1 MWSRNDGIACVP
13 PGTQV
18 RMATRPLGSQKPP
31 PPSPLRQRESEV
43 QRTPANPGESRL
55 GSLVNNSNAK
65 PTSAPATSQR
75 DETILQRW
83 AHDQQSW
90 ERREKELLEQNEA
103 HVRKNGELHDEINNL
118 KDQRIR
124 DKQKTLSEERA
135 RADKER
141 QAQLVELGRLEDRIK
156 SLMKE
161 ASKFDRQRTNLER
174 NLSKAERTNKQH
186 EEYIQNLDIQY
197 ANDLAVERRAHE
209 IQRMAE
215 LEAVKKGRQARQENE
230 RSSYEA
236 YRKVYD
242 AGMAAVSRFRNTVE
256 KVEIGQSS
264 ASSAARNQQSYTALM
279 EKSDPWFKHKYP
291 ELLSQLDGLVVGL
304 RNKAEQSGKNIKEM
318 RMKQGPALIEFK
330 LSAHVSRALTRY
342 HRMDASPNQMKTTE
356 FFYWAANEIP
366 FRFRRDEL
374 TSEIDHLEKQY
385 PNASDRSTEVSE
397 EIRLKEQERTTTNK
411 VISVHKA
418 FRDTERLKVL
428 LSDRLEEKEVSSA
441 DSFPISQVT
450 DANNRFARVTGDNS
464 KAAGDSES
472 SRGEKIS
479 VRGSFVDMRTVV
491 NKQVTELQALVR
503 RRSLLQQ
510 ALGKVSS
517 GRESALDAEIK
528 YKLELSKRIGHAA
541 LADLAMSRKSSFAHP
556 SASLGRSR
564 VTRKSVSKSPVQ
576 KAAPSKDEI
585 DKIYGSK
592 SADLQRKMELEREIE
607 SEKDSKEKA
616 AKERELKEHCA
627 RILEKQSAL
636 RTYKRVRTREA
647 KRALSSTGKEVKDES
662 AGAGS
667 ARKVALRLRRANRRK
682 GEASSNAGSAKE
694 SQSEGSQSTSASL
707 NMQPTAAKQAP
718 HTSCAH
724 DFRQFYGVDNAHSDS
739 ASNAVQ
745 AHHRE
750 DLDFYRFSNSA
761 APVGPPAETS
771 VTVDSTMSSPTPPRS
786 TDADLETPTRYQI
799 PFADYRNAVM
809 ASRNSNAAFWSHKL
823 YKNQEGKGPTIHFCT
838 SLKQAEE
845 QAHKFLN
852 EPVLGFDIEWEP
864 FKKTSIKDNVSLI
877 QIAAEDK
884 IAIFH
889 LARFPGESTEQL
901 IPPSLRSILE
911 SETTIKSGVNVAG
924 DARRILNH
932 LGIEMKGLFEL
943 SHLYK
948 IVHYSAT
955 QPYKVNKRMINLA
968 AQVQQVLLLP
978 LKKDDVRTSAW
989 AKPLG
994 MQQVEYSA
1002 SDAYAGFRLFH
1013 ALEAKRRKMDP
1024 VPPRPALYE
1033 KQAPLVLGDGS
1044 VVRGKSAVSASSKKE
1059 AVDVDE
1065 EAADEVF
1072 YDAVESQDSGH
1083 VDVDVVAGV
1092 PLAGLRITYPTLPPL
1107 EDALVEGNMPKNAGQ
1122 DGSVPSPKPRTSE
1135 SSTSTSTSSL
1145 VSSSSIPEADK

>member
-1 MWSRNDGIACVP
+1 
-13 PGTQV
+13 
-18 RMATRPLGSQKPP
+18 MATRPLGSQKPP

-43 QRTPANPGESRL
+43 QRPPANPSESRL
-55 GSLVNNSNAK
+55 GSLVNNPNAK
-65 PTSAPATSQR
+65 PTSVPATPQR

-83 AHDQQSW
+83 AHDQQSL
-90 ERREKELLEQNEA
+90 ERREKELLEQNET

-124 DKQKTLSEERA
+124 DKQKTLSEERE
-135 RADKER
+135 RAAKER
-141 QAQLVELGRLEDRIK
+141 QAQLFELGRLEDRIK

-161 ASKFDRQRTNLER
+161 ASKFDRQRTDLER
-174 NLSKAERTNKQH
+174 NLLEAERTTKQH
-186 EEYIQNLDIQY
+186 EEYIQNLVTQY
-197 ANDLAVERRAHE
+197 ANDLSVERRAHA

-215 LEAVKKGRQARQENE
+215 LEAVKKGRQARRENE

-236 YRKVYD
+236 YKKVYD
-242 AGMAAVSRFRNTVE
+242 AGMAAVSRFRNSVD
-256 KVEIGQSS
+256 KVAIGQFS
-264 ASSAARNQQSYTALM
+264 ASSVVRNQQSYTAMM

-291 ELLSQLDGLVVGL
+291 ELLSQLDRLVVDL
-304 RNKAEQSGKNIKEM
+304 RNKAEKFGKAINKT
-318 RMKQGPALIEFK
+318 RMNQEPALEEFK
-330 LSAHVSRALTRY
+330 YNAHVTRLLTRY
-342 HRMDASPNQMKTTE
+342 HRIDATPNKMRTTQI
-356 FFYWAANEIP
+356 FYWVANEVP
-366 FRFRRDEL
+366 FRFRRDEIS
-374 TSEIDHLEKQY
+374 SEITLLEKEH
-385 PNASDRSTEVSE
+385 PNANDRSAEVTE
-397 EIRLKEQERTTTNK
+397 EIRLKRQERTTINK
-411 VISVHKA
+411 IISVFTA
-418 FRDTERLKVL
+418 NCETERLKVL
-428 LSDRLEEKEVSSA
+428 LSDRLGEKEVFSA
-441 DSFPISQVT
+441 ESFPISQIT
-450 DANNRFARVTGDNS
+450 EANNRFRLVTSDDS
-464 KAAGDSES
+464 KGAGDSES
-472 SRGEKIS
+472 SHGEKIS

-491 NKQVTELQALVR
+491 NKQLAELQALVR

-528 YKLELSKRIGHAA
+528 NKLELSKRIERLA
-541 LADLAMSRKSSFAHP
+541 LAELTMSRKTSFVHP

-564 VTRKSVSKSPVQ
+564 VTRMSVSKPPVQ

-607 SEKDSKEKA
+607 SEKDFKEKA
-616 AKERELKEHCA
+616 AKERELKEHCS

-647 KRALSSTGKEVKDES
+647 KRALSPTGKEVKEES

-718 HTSCAH
+718 HTSFAH
-724 DFRQFYGVDNAHSDS
+724 DFRQFYGVDNEHSDS
-739 ASNAVQ
+739 ASNALQ

-750 DLDFYRFSNSA
+750 DLDCYRLSNSA
-761 APVGPPAETS
+761 VPGPPLAETT
-771 VTVDSTMSSPTPPRS
+771 VTADSTMSSPPDPQS
-786 TDADLETPTRYQI
+786 TDADYETPTRYQI

-809 ASRNSNAAFWSHKL
+809 ASRNSNAAFWSNKL
-823 YKNQEGKGPTIHFCT
+823 YKNLEGKAPTIHFCT
-838 SLKQAEE
+838 SFKQAEE
-845 QAHKFLN
+845 QAQKFLN

-889 LARFPGESTEQL
+889 LARFPGESTDQL

-911 SETTIKSGVNVAG
+911 SEQTIKSGVNVAG

-948 IVHYSAT
+948 IVHFSAT
-955 QPYKVNKRMINLA
+955 QPHKVNKRMINLA
-968 AQVQQVLLLP
+968 AQAEKVLLLP
-978 LKKDDVRTSAW
+978 LKKDEVRTSAW
-989 AKPLG
+989 TRPLS

-1033 KQAPLVLGDGS
+1033 KQGPLVLGDGS
-1044 VVRGKSAVSASSKKE
+1044 VVRGKSAVSASKKE

-1065 EAADEVF
+1065 NAADEVF
-1072 YDAVESQDSGH
+1072 YDAVESQDSSV

-1107 EDALVEGNMPKNAGQ
+1107 EDALVGGNMPKNAGQ
-1122 DGSVPSPKPRTSE
+1122 DGYVPSPKPRTSE
-1135 SSTSTSTSSL
+1135 SSTSAS
-1145 VSSSSIPEADK
+1145 

>member
-55 GSLVNNSNAK
+55 GSLVNNPNAK

-161 ASKFDRQRTNLER
+161 ASKFDRQRTDLER
-174 NLSKAERTNKQH
+174 NLSNAERTNKQH

-236 YRKVYD
+236 YKNVYD
-242 AGMAAVSRFRNTVE
+242 AGMAAVSRFRNNVE
-256 KVEIGQSS
+256 KVEIGQFS
-264 ASSAARNQQSYTALM
+264 ASSAVRNQQSYTALM

-291 ELLSQLDGLVVGL
+291 ELLSQLDGLVVSL
-304 RNKAEQSGKNIKEM
+304 RNKAEKSGKAIKEL
-318 RMKQGPALIEFK
+318 RMKQGPTLEEFK
-330 LSAHVSRALTRY
+330 YNAHVSRALTRY
-342 HRMDASPNQMKTTE
+342 HWLDAAANRMKTTQT
-356 FFYWAANEIP
+356 FYWVANEVP
-366 FRFRRDEL
+366 FRIRRDEID
-374 TSEIDHLEKQY
+374 SEITHIENKY
-385 PNASDRSTEVSE
+385 PSANDRSAEITE
-397 EIRLKEQERTTTNK
+397 EIRLKKQERTTINK
-411 VISVHKA
+411 IISVFA
-418 FRDTERLKVL
+418 ANRETESLKVL
-428 LSDRLEEKEVSSA
+428 LSDRLEEKEVFSA
-441 DSFPISQVT
+441 YSFPISQIT
-450 DANNRFARVTGDNS
+450 DANNRFGLVTGDDS
-464 KAAGDSES
+464 KAVGDSDTS
-472 SRGEKIS
+472 HGEKIS

-491 NKQVTELQALVR
+491 NKQLAELQALVR

-528 YKLELSKRIGHAA
+528 NKLELSKRIERLA
-541 LADLAMSRKSSFAHP
+541 LAELTMSRKTSFVHP

-564 VTRKSVSKSPVQ
+564 VTRMSVSKPPVQ
-576 KAAPSKDEI
+576 KAVPSKDEI
-585 DKIYGSK
+585 DKIYGSR
-592 SADLQRKMELEREIE
+592 SADVQRKMELEREIE
-607 SEKDSKEKA
+607 SEKDSKEKS
-616 AKERELKEHCA
+616 AKERELKEHCL
-627 RILEKQSAL
+627 RIFEKQKAL
-636 RTYKRVRTREA
+636 KAYKRARTREA
-647 KRALSSTGKEVKDES
+647 MRSTSSTGKEVKDES

-667 ARKVALRLRRANRRK
+667 ARKLRLRRSANRRK
-682 GEASSNAGSAKE
+682 GEASANAGSAVE
-694 SQSEGSQSTSASL
+694 SQSEGDHSASASL
-707 NMQPTAAKQAP
+707 NMQPTAVKQAP

-724 DFRQFYGVDNAHSDS
+724 DFRQFYGIDNAHSDS
-739 ASNAVQ
+739 ASNALQ

-761 APVGPPAETS
+761 APAEPSAETS
-771 VTVDSTMSSPTPPRS
+771 VTADSTMSSPTPPRS
-786 TDADLETPTRYQI
+786 TDADYETPTRYQI

-838 SLKQAEE
+838 SFKQAEE
-845 QAHKFLN
+845 QAQKFLN

-889 LARFPGESTEQL
+889 LARFPGETTDQL

-911 SETTIKSGVNVAG
+911 SEHTIKSGVNVAG
-924 DARRILNH
+924 DARRILTH

-955 QPYKVNKRMINLA
+955 RPHKVNKRMLNLA

-978 LKKDDVRTSAW
+978 LKKDEVRTSAW

-1059 AVDVDE
+1059 AVVDVDE
-1065 EAADEVF
+1065 EAAEEVF
-1072 YDAVESQDSGH
+1072 YDAVESQDAKDVE
-1083 VDVDVVAGV
+1083 VDLVAGV

-1107 EDALVEGNMPKNAGQ
+1107 EDALVEGHMPKNARRH
-1122 DGSVPSPKPRTSE
+1122 GSVPPPKLRTSE
-1135 SSTSTSTSSL
+1135 STTSTSTSA
-1145 VSSSSIPEADK
+1145 SSPSVPEADK

>member
-1 MWSRNDGIACVP
+1 
-13 PGTQV
+13 
-18 RMATRPLGSQKPP
+18 MATRPLGSQKPP
-31 PPSPLRQRESEV
+31 PPSPIRQRESEV

-55 GSLVNNSNAK
+55 GSLVNNPNAK

-161 ASKFDRQRTNLER
+161 ASKFDRQRTDLER

-197 ANDLAVERRAHE
+197 ANDLSVERRAHE

-215 LEAVKKGRQARQENE
+215 LEAVKKGRQARKENE

-236 YRKVYD
+236 YKNVYD
-242 AGMAAVSRFRNTVE
+242 AGMAAISRFRNTVE
-256 KVEIGQSS
+256 KVEIVQFS

-291 ELLSQLDGLVVGL
+291 ELLAQLDALVVSL
-304 RNKAEQSGKNIKEM
+304 RNKAEKSGKAINKIRIKQE
-318 RMKQGPALIEFK
+318 PALQEFK
-330 LSAHVSRALTRY
+330 YSAHVTRALTRY
-342 HRMDASPNQMKTTE
+342 HRMDATPNEMRTTQI
-356 FFYWAANEIP
+356 FYWVANEVP
-366 FRFRRDEL
+366 FRFRREEIS
-374 TSEIDHLEKQY
+374 SEITLLEKEH
-385 PNASDRSTEVSE
+385 PNASDRSAEVTE
-397 EIRLKEQERTTTNK
+397 EIRLKRQERTTINK
-411 VISVHKA
+411 IISVFTA
-418 FRDTERLKVL
+418 NRETERLKVL
-428 LSDRLEEKEVSSA
+428 LSGRLEEKEVFSA
-441 DSFPISQVT
+441 DSFPISQMA
-450 DANNRFARVTGDNS
+450 DANDRFGLVTGDDS
-464 KAAGDSES
+464 KAVGDSDS
-472 SRGEKIS
+472 SHGEKIS
-479 VRGSFVDMRTVV
+479 ARGSFVDMRTVV
-491 NKQVTELQALVR
+491 NKQVAELQALVR

-528 YKLELSKRIGHAA
+528 NKLELSKRIGRVA
-541 LADLAMSRKSSFAHP
+541 LADLTMSRRTSFAHP

-564 VTRKSVSKSPVQ
+564 VTRMSASKPPIK

-585 DKIYGSK
+585 DKIYVSK
-592 SADLQRKMELEREIE
+592 SADLQRKMDLEREIE
-607 SEKDSKEKA
+607 SEGDPKEKI
-616 AKERELKEHCA
+616 AKERELRQHTS
-627 RILEKQSAL
+627 RIFEKQTAL
-636 RTYKRVRTREA
+636 KAYKRARTREA
-647 KRALSSTGKEVKDES
+647 KRSTSSTAKEVKDET
-662 AGAGS
+662 ARAGS
-667 ARKVALRLRRANRRK
+667 ARKVASGVPLRSRRVANRRK
-682 GEASSNAGSAKE
+682 GEALSNAGSAVE
-694 SQSEGSQSTSASL
+694 SQSKGDHSRSASL

-724 DFRQFYGVDNAHSDS
+724 DFRQFYGIDNAHSDS
-739 ASNAVQ
+739 ASNALQ

-761 APVGPPAETS
+761 APVGPSAETS
-771 VTVDSTMSSPTPPRS
+771 VTADSTMSSATPPPS
-786 TDADLETPTRYQI
+786 TDADYETPTRYQI

-845 QAHKFLN
+845 QAQKFLN

-864 FKKTSIKDNVSLI
+864 FKRTSIKDHVSLI

-889 LARFPGESTEQL
+889 LARFPGESPDQL

-911 SETTIKSGVNVAG
+911 SAQTIKSGVNVAG

-955 QPYKVNKRMINLA
+955 QPHKVNKRMLNLA

-1044 VVRGKSAVSASSKKE
+1044 VVRGKSAVSVSSKKE
-1059 AVDVDE
+1059 AVVDVDE
-1065 EAADEVF
+1065 EAAEEVF
-1072 YDAVESQDSGH
+1072 YDAVESQYSSL

-1107 EDALVEGNMPKNAGQ
+1107 EEALVEGNMPKNAGQ
-1122 DGSVPSPKPRTSE
+1122 HGSVSPPEPRTSE
-1135 SSTSTSTSSL
+1135 SFTS
-1145 VSSSSIPEADK
+1145 VSSSASSPSVPEADK